1 MENFKLHELKKNGTQ
16 HIPDHNDQWDQSL
29 RTQHQNHPGLSRT
42 RIPVA
47 SSVSQRKKK
56 RKLFVKSLCVHRWIK
71 IKKNSVVIVGEKAE
85 IEKEEVGKRTIEA
98 REKKSVAT
106 LQEARKVELLLFLGT
121 KKLFL
126 FISFLSEWK
135 REK

>member
-1 MENFKLHELKKNGTQ
+1 
-16 HIPDHNDQWDQSL
+16 
-29 RTQHQNHPGLSRT
+29 
-42 RIPVA
+42 
-47 SSVSQRKKK
+47 
-56 RKLFVKSLCVHRWIK
+56 
-71 IKKNSVVIVGEKAE
+71 
-85 IEKEEVGKRTIEA
+85 
-98 REKKSVAT
+98 